1 MNKSIKASLLSALLF
16 PGAGHI
22 FLKKYILGA
31 VLSAS
36 AIAALYVLISNSV
49 EIAQQIVEKVQ
60 NGELGL
66 DATAINALMEKQS
79 HGAEAQL
86 IDIATLV
93 LLVSWLIG
101 VVDSYRVGK
110 IQDNDAANK

>member
-1 MNKSIKASLLSALLF
+1 M
-16 PGAGHI
+16 
-22 FLKKYILGA
+22 
-31 VLSAS
+31 
-36 AIAALYVLISNSV
+36 
-49 EIAQQIVEKVQ
+49 
-60 NGELGL
+60 

-101 VVDSYRVGK
+101 VVDSYRIGK